1 MVKLKHVKKAH
12 KRLIKSKPKNTYS
25 CNINYEYT
33 FDCYRSGKYM
43 HAILNTANPT
53 NQPAL
58 IMRELKQNKVK
69 KASKVSTQYKTFP
82 VQIYLTTDKIVVNK
96 DSLSVKD
103 MERAVYGYVSK
114 NKKFSLKYK
123 YWITA
128 KYINLNAP
136 LL

>member
-12 KRLIKSKPKNTYS
+12 KRLIKSKPKNIDT

-53 NQPAL
+53 NHPAL
-58 IMRELKQNKVK
+58 IMHELKQNKVK
-69 KASKVSTQYKTFP
+69 KAYKVSTQYKTVP
-82 VQIYLTTDKIVVNK
+82 VQISLTNNKIVVNN
-96 DSLSVKD
+96 DSLSVKE

-114 NKKFSLKYK
+114 NKNVSLKYK

-128 KYINLNAP
+128 KYININEP